1 MDTKKIAEVIDLMA
15 KAGLFFAK
23 VDGQYEGGEKK
34 FIEKYLSTLSEFG
47 DVEDIKGKLEGYLN
61 ETFTLEQIIDD
72 TKELV
77 KDFSKVEKAAIL
89 ASIATFIQ
97 KVIKADGDKE
107 TAEVAAYAAWKNA
120 VLQ

>member
-15 KAGLFFAK
+15 KAGLFFAN

-34 FIEKYLSTLSEFG
+34 FIEKYLGKLAEFG
-47 DVEDIKGKLEGYLN
+47 DVDDLKGKLEGYLN
-61 ETFTLEQIIDD
+61 ETFTLEQIIDE

-97 KVIKADGDKE
+97 KVIKSDGDKE
-107 TAEVAAYAAWKNA
+107 SAEVAAYAAWKNA
-120 VLQ
+120 VLN